1 MCTLPTWHCMS
12 TQALAPCLSAPT
24 HSLCPVSLALP
35 YTTTFFCVRLHI
47 LVCGLILVM
56 LQAVVLGGVVIV
68 LCILYSQHH
77 VLVRRIREGKHPLTR
92 TCGMS
97 RRQVHAGSAHHET
110 SRQVLN
116 EGMTARDRPVQI
128 YSSIPCNCTDRLPD
142 MPSPSCTHSDGTPRA
157 AITPYAHTLIDQAQ
171 VWALGCGVSC
181 IVLPCALSPCA
192 LSSCLTCCSCVMLA
206 AHAGDGERGGH
217 TIRGGH
223 RMRCVHTKF
232 QPACLLLHSPSPPP
246 LASPPSPPRR

>member
-1 MCTLPTWHCMS
+1 MWLMDSIFELSSLAHLIAIQVHYRTKSSSYPCATWHVHSPNVAWHVHTGSGSLFVRPHTLP
-12 TQALAPCLSAPT
+12 LSRFSRPSI
-24 HSLCPVSLALP
+24 HHHN
-35 YTTTFFCVRLHI
+35 FCVRLHI

-56 LQAVVLGGVVIV
+56 LQAVVLGGVVLV

-77 VLVRRIREGKHPLTR
+77 ALARRMREEKHPLIR
-92 TCGMS
+92 SRGMS
-97 RRQVHAGSAHHET
+97 RGQVQAGSAHHET

-171 VWALGCGVSC
+171 VWAAVYRVAVCSITLCS
-181 IVLPCALSPCA
+181 IVLPHLLLVC
-192 LSSCLTCCSCVMLA
+192 
-206 AHAGDGERGGH
+206 
-217 TIRGGH
+217 
-223 RMRCVHTKF
+223 
-232 QPACLLLHSPSPPP
+232 PACC
-246 LASPPSPPRR
+246 ACW